1 MGFIKD
7 SPDPSVEARYTP
19 SLEIRARNPS
29 LLSKDEKWELVKKAA
44 IAMNKGEL
52 EQAKQPVEQM
62 ETVQHPMLKAVAARY
77 YFHFEETGGKARDL
91 LADALSMLDGR
102 DDPISCYVREYCKTF
117 IADFPTMELFRKQ
130 MRTALAVLP
139 DEQTFHLLPL
149 FDDLDCF
156 EETE

>member
-1 MGFIKD
+1 M
-7 SPDPSVEARYTP
+7 V
-19 SLEIRARNPS
+19 
-29 LLSKDEKWELVKKAA
+29 LSKEDKWELLKQAA

-52 EQAKQPVEQM
+52 EQAKQPIEQM
-62 ETVQHPMLKAVAARY
+62 ETVQHPLLKAVAARY
-77 YFHFEETGGKARDL
+77 YFHFEETGGKARGL

-102 DDPISCYVREYCKTF
+102 DDPISCYVREYSETF
-117 IADFPTMELFRKQ
+117 IAEFPS
-130 MRTALAVLP
+130 MRLYREQIRAALAVLP